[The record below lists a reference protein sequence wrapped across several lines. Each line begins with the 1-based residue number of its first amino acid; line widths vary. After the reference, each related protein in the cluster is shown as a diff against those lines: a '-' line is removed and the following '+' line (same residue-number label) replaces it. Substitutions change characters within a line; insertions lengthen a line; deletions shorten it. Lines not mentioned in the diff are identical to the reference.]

1 MMPVAV
7 AVVIIIKRVVV
18 VVEVMAMIKRA
29 VEVVMHGNGDYES
42 GGCASEMLEG
52 GRSRV
57 DDERSGSGGGYG
69 VVVELMLVV
78 MLVIKVVRVWGMKLC
93 Q

>member
-1 MMPVAV
+1 
-7 AVVIIIKRVVV
+7 
-18 VVEVMAMIKRA
+18 
-29 VEVVMHGNGDYES
+29 
-42 GGCASEMLEG
+42 MLEG
-52 GRSRV
+52 GRSCG

>member
-1 MMPVAV
+1 M
-7 AVVIIIKRVVV
+7 
-18 VVEVMAMIKRA
+18 
-29 VEVVMHGNGDYES
+29 VEVVVTMKGAG
-42 GGCASEMLEG
+42 
-52 GRSRV
+52 V
-57 DDERSGSGGGYG
+57 V

>member
-1 MMPVAV
+1 
-7 AVVIIIKRVVV
+7 
-18 VVEVMAMIKRA
+18 
-29 VEVVMHGNGDYES
+29 
-42 GGCASEMLEG
+42 MLEG
-52 GRSRV
+52 DRSRG

-93 Q
+93 E

>member
-1 MMPVAV
+1 
-7 AVVIIIKRVVV
+7 
-18 VVEVMAMIKRA
+18 
-29 VEVVMHGNGDYES
+29 
-42 GGCASEMLEG
+42 MLEG
-52 GRSRV
+52 GRSRG
-57 DDERSGSGGGYG
+57 DDERSESGGGYR

>member
-1 MMPVAV
+1 
-7 AVVIIIKRVVV
+7 
-18 VVEVMAMIKRA
+18 
-29 VEVVMHGNGDYES
+29 
-42 GGCASEMLEG
+42 MLEG
-52 GRSRV
+52 GRSRG

-78 MLVIKVVRVWGMKLC
+78 MVAMKVVRVGMKLC

>member
-1 MMPVAV
+1 
-7 AVVIIIKRVVV
+7 
-18 VVEVMAMIKRA
+18 
-29 VEVVMHGNGDYES
+29 
-42 GGCASEMLEG
+42 MLEG

>member
-1 MMPVAV
+1 
-7 AVVIIIKRVVV
+7 
-18 VVEVMAMIKRA
+18 
-29 VEVVMHGNGDYES
+29 
-42 GGCASEMLEG
+42 MLEG
-52 GRSRV
+52 GRSRG
-57 DDERSGSGGGYG
+57 DDERSGSRRGYR

>member
-1 MMPVAV
+1 
-7 AVVIIIKRVVV
+7 
-18 VVEVMAMIKRA
+18 
-29 VEVVMHGNGDYES
+29 
-42 GGCASEMLEG
+42 MLEG
-52 GRSRV
+52 GRSRG
-57 DDERSGSGGGYG
+57 DDERSGSGGGYR